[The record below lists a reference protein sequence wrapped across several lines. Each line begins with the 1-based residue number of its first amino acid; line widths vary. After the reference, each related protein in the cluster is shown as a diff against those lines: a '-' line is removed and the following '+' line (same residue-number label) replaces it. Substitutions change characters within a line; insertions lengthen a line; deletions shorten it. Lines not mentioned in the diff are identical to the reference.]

1 MPEVVG
7 SELGVAL
14 FVASRALEERAYRAA
29 VDAGGVDI
37 TLAQSRLL
45 ARVGPAGTRLVELA
59 AQARVSKQTAGHLVD
74 QLERAGYVER
84 VADPADGRAKLVRLT
99 PRARPLVPAANAEV
113 ERVVREWTDEVG
125 ADRMQVLDESLR
137 MIRDIAERR

>member
-37 TLAQSRLL
+37 TVAQSRLL

-99 PRARPLVPAANAEV
+99 PRARALVPAANAEV

>member
-99 PRARPLVPAANAEV
+99 PRARALVPAANAEV

>member
-84 VADPADGRAKLVRLT
+84 IADPADGRAKLVRLT
-99 PRARPLVPAANAEV
+99 PRARALVPAANAEV

>member
-37 TLAQSRLL
+37 TVAQSRLL

-84 VADPADGRAKLVRLT
+84 IADPADGRAKLVRLT
-99 PRARPLVPAANAEV
+99 PRARALVPAANAEV

>member
-37 TLAQSRLL
+37 TVAQSRLL

-59 AQARVSKQTAGHLVD
+59 AQARVSKQTAGHS
-74 QLERAGYVER
+74 
-84 VADPADGRAKLVRLT
+84 T
-99 PRARPLVPAANAEV
+99 
-113 ERVVREWTDEVG
+113 
-125 ADRMQVLDESLR
+125 LR
-137 MIRDIAERR
+137 